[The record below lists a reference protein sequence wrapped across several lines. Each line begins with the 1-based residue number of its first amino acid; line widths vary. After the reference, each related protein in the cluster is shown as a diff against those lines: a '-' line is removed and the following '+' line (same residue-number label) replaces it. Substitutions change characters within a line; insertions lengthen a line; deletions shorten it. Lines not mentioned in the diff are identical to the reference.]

1 MAASKIGSVQFRTIG
16 RFAPDPLGTTL
27 EEISRPGAD
36 GHEYRDQGERSEPF
50 TVTALVDVTSAA
62 NAAAMVE
69 TVKALQ
75 GTLVTVYDDR
85 AQQYDD
91 VCVERVR
98 CQGIREVKTAV
109 GYLNAT
115 PTHDVAF
122 EVTLRMTT

>member
-1 MAASKIGSVQFRTIG
+1 MAASKIGSVQFRTVG
-16 RFAPDPLGTTL
+16 RFAPDPPGTVL
-27 EEISRPGAD
+27 EEISRPGVD

-62 NAAAMVE
+62 AAAAMIE

-85 AQQYDD
+85 SQQYDET
-91 VCVERVR
+91 CVERVR

-109 GYLNAT
+109 GYVNAA

-122 EVTLRMTT
+122 EITLRLT